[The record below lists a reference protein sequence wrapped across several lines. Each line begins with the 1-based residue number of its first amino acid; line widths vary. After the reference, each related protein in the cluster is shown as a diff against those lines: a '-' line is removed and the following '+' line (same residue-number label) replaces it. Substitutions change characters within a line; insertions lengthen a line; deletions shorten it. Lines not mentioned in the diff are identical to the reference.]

1 MPAYKKSVLTL
12 SSIKLHPTIKA
23 IGKHIVYTHL
33 HIGLSAGLIAVG
45 STFHTHI
52 SNCVLYGLSAFF
64 ATISVYNFHGSYK
77 ALSETSEEKNNW
89 IRDHQLYVKS
99 LIVIST
105 SITLILLMFLLKKP
119 YIVLPLL
126 FVIGFISFYY
136 IIPFRGSPLREQ
148 PFMKVIYVAAVWTS
162 FLLIFPQLNEGNIAI
177 EWMNIGAF
185 FCLFISVALPF
196 DLRDVSIDQQKIK
209 TIPTSVGSKK
219 TMFISISAYV
229 LTGVLLLSTNITAI
243 HNPIFWGVFVCNAL
257 LLLAAFYRKKEPYYV
272 LLDSAFGMFGLIY
285 FW

>member
-33 HIGLSAGLIAVG
+33 HIGLSAGLIAFG
-45 STFHTHI
+45 STFHAHI
-52 SNCVLYGLSAFF
+52 SSCVLYGLSAFF
-64 ATISVYNFHGSYK
+64 ATISVYNFHGRHK
-77 ALSETSEEKNNW
+77 ALSETSVEKNNW
-89 IRDHQLYVKS
+89 IRDHQFYVKS
-99 LIVIST
+99 LIIISA
-105 SITLILLMFLLKKP
+105 SITLILLLFLLKKP
-119 YIVLPLL
+119 FIVLPLL

-136 IIPFRGSPLREQ
+136 IIPFKGSPLREH
-148 PFMKVIYVAAVWTS
+148 PFMKIIYVASAWTS

-185 FCLFISVALPF
+185 FCLFIAVALPF

-209 TIPTSVGSKK
+209 TIPSFVGSKK
-219 TMFISISAYV
+219 TMLISVSTFLISG
-229 LTGVLLLSTNITAI
+229 TLLLSTDITAI
-243 HNPIFWGVFVCNAL
+243 HNPIFWSVFGCNAL

-272 LLDSAFGMFGLIY
+272 LLDSTFGMFGLIY